1 MGAQASPFASFVDRL
16 QDDEDEFRM
25 EEWMVDCLKK
35 RYRES
40 DSLGPQA
47 KYANT
52 VPAHGLST
60 VMQLRRRCIVT
71 AHVRKLWS
79 NLWRATLAFL

>member
-1 MGAQASPFASFVDRL
+1 MGKLVHSPTLSLFVDRL

-47 KYANT
+47 KCAKT
-52 VPAHGLST
+52 VPPWFVYSIRT
-60 VMQLRRRCIVT
+60 MQLRRRCIVT
-71 AHVRKLWS
+71 AHIR
-79 NLWRATLAFL
+79 